1 MGKDKLKKMDL
12 RKEYR
17 NMWHSDLMSTI
28 SADPPYCCF
37 ATWCAPCASFMLR
50 KRALYDDMRR
60 YTCCGGFMPCSG
72 KCGESNC
79 PSFCLCTEV
88 LLCFPNSVA
97 STRFLLQDEFNIQ
110 TTKCDNCIIT
120 QHKIEMDKRDGL
132 FGPAPVMSVPP
143 VQQMSRMDYPV
154 SPAPGYYPQYP
165 PPAAYGHP
173 PYGYPPPPP
182 PPHGEAY
189 PPAGYPPPGPAYHP
203 YPPPGL
209 TYPQQPPPD
218 APPPPKG
225 Q

>member
-110 TTKCDNCIIT
+110 TTKCDNCIIVAMRLLMQLT
-120 QHKIEMDKRDGL
+120 SYPACLNL
-132 FGPAPVMSVPP
+132 FIARFAHACSIVAKNEVTIY
-143 VQQMSRMDYPV
+143 SR
-154 SPAPGYYPQYP
+154 
-165 PPAAYGHP
+165 HN
-173 PYGYPPPPP
+173 
-182 PPHGEAY
+182 
-189 PPAGYPPPGPAYHP
+189 
-203 YPPPGL
+203 
-209 TYPQQPPPD
+209 TR
-218 APPPPKG
+218 
-225 Q
+225 

>member
-1 MGKDKLKKMDL
+1 
-12 RKEYR
+12 
-17 NMWHSDLMSTI
+17 
-28 SADPPYCCF
+28 
-37 ATWCAPCASFMLR
+37 
-50 KRALYDDMRR
+50 
-60 YTCCGGFMPCSG
+60 
-72 KCGESNC
+72 
-79 PSFCLCTEV
+79 
-88 LLCFPNSVA
+88 
-97 STRFLLQDEFNIQ
+97 
-110 TTKCDNCIIT
+110 
-120 QHKIEMDKRDGL
+120 MDKRDGL

-218 APPPPKG
+218 APPPPKVFWSFQHPFEELLAPGSNLLFYSESG
-225 Q
+225 QTIFFSFGNGKPL